1 MGIQGVSG
9 SAFSLNTQYQQHRS
23 NLAKSVSR
31 LASGDRFANTGDGN
45 SAELSI
51 SQRFRHRIRSADAST
66 TSIQTAQAFLDT
78 ANSYSETVS
87 NILQRMVEIASSS
100 TDGVIQDADRVALQD
115 EFASLQHEITDMTR
129 QNTFFGKQTIGREGM
144 LSYDGNSKR
153 MTFWQTTG
161 AEQGQIE
168 RDFSATA
175 MDSQQNLIGFD
186 PTEAY
191 TMSRDG
197 QSVFFMGTVA
207 GDGAGVVRVTRYDI
221 ETHTVYNG
229 TDLFATGDT
238 MHVDETGQL
247 YVNGSG
253 TVYSVDASSQARTAT
268 MVTDIRAGTE
278 FTAYDGNIIYSR
290 TADSAITTADP
301 NIGVGT
307 ALTGA
312 LAFGVG
318 VDHTFSGSGRFVA
331 EESAPGSI
339 RVIDTQTGN
348 ETTLAVGAGTSVN
361 NIQFNA
367 DGDRIYYVNQ
377 DTNGIHYVNVST
389 DANANVVLTAGEKV
403 VQGINNS
410 SFNGLELGGASYG
423 SSVQYVLAQDTQ
435 SVLKYEA
442 VDLSLYNLRLSDDRV
457 DTQANAQTALQ
468 AVKDAQNRVA
478 AQRAKIGATASR
490 FKYVL
495 SSHRSYIANMVG
507 MESQIR
513 DVDLAS
519 ESTKY
524 TTAQVQMQ
532 AAQSVL
538 AQFNTLSGNVL
549 RLLGA

>member
-207 GDGAGVVRVTRYDI
+207 GDGAGVVRVKRYDI